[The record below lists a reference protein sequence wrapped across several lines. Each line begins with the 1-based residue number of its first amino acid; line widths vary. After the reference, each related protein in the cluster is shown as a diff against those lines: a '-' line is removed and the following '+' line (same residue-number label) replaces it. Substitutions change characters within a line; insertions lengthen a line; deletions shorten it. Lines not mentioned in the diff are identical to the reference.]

1 MNFDFKALLE
11 NKVVLYSL
19 IGVIAVI
26 LLLSIII
33 GISSATSKGPSGG
46 KNKASAQKLDK
57 PVELFTSDKIGQVLE
72 VQALL
77 AREGIRA
84 KRTSDGGSKST
95 LVLDTK
101 GGGCNDQ
108 GTCTMDDRDRAL
120 LALVGSGLVDEHTGL
135 EIFDKGDFTSTK
147 EDKRIRLARAMNGE
161 LARLIRKI
169 EGIDNAQVFIS
180 IPEQTFFAARQKQ
193 ITATVQVAIPSGKKL
208 DNIKVKAVTNLL
220 LGAVNDLHAENISIT
235 DTNGTTY
242 NSIIDD
248 SGDALSKI
256 EENDRYMQNKVSAQ
270 LDRLVG
276 KGNYVV
282 TVSTFLTQAPV
293 ERTSIVYDP
302 ESKTSVSE
310 QGFTERL
317 GDSSNDQNSA
327 MNAVSSYLPFG
338 IPNSGASSSQDRSYQ
353 RNATETQYGVS
364 KTQVNEYMKAGV
376 IEEISVAVSLDQS
389 SIPMSMGI
397 QELKELIARAASPM
411 VNPENVSI
419 AFVDSADTKLA
430 GERGSELPK
439 PEESGNPWW
448 VVGLI
453 LLIGLGLGLK
463 HISKNVRKEA
473 EKQEEEMY
481 LLKKRAAEQEKQLQD
496 MNLKAAELIQRQAQ
510 MAQNLIEQQNIQT
523 IQQKQQQQNQM
534 MAASQPLD
542 EHLSQAINELK
553 MDFDDVDE
561 NEAVEN
567 LKSWIET

>member
-11 NKVVLYSL
+11 NKVVLYSV
-19 IGVIAVI
+19 IGVVAAV
-26 LLLSIII
+26 LLLSIIL
-33 GISSATSKGPSGG
+33 GISASVSNNKGEG
-46 KNKASAQKLDK
+46 KNKPAAQKLDR

-77 AREGIRA
+77 ARQGIRA

-120 LALVGSGLVDEHTGL
+120 LALVGSGLVDEHMGL

-147 EDKRIRLARAMNGE
+147 EDKRIRLVRAMNGE

-180 IPEQTFFAARQKQ
+180 IPEQTFFASRQKP
-193 ITATVQVAIPSGKKL
+193 ITATVQVAIPSGNKL
-208 DNIKVKAVTNLL
+208 DNIKIKAITNLL
-220 LGAVNDLHAENISIT
+220 LGAVNDLKAENISIT

-256 EENDRYMQNKVSAQ
+256 EENDRYMQNKVSSQ

-282 TVSTFLTQAPV
+282 TVSTFLTQSPV
-293 ERTSIVYDP
+293 EKTSIIYDP

-317 GDSSNDQNSA
+317 GDSSNDSNSA
-327 MNAVSSYLPFG
+327 TNAVSSYLPFG
-338 IPNSGASSSQDRSYQ
+338 VPNSGASSSQDRSYQ

-389 SIPMSMGI
+389 SVPLSMSI

-411 VNPENVSI
+411 VDPDNVSI
-419 AFVDSADTKLA
+419 AFVDSADAKLA

-448 VVGLI
+448 IVGLV

-463 HISKNVRKEA
+463 HISQNVRKEA
-473 EKQEEEMY
+473 EKQEEEMH
-481 LLKKRAAEQEKQLQD
+481 LLKKRAVEQEKQIQD

-510 MAQNLIEQQNIQT
+510 MAQNLIEQQNMQAI
-523 IQQKQQQQNQM
+523 QQQQQ
-534 MAASQPLD
+534 SQVMTAPPPLD
-542 EHLSQAINELK
+542 EHLSQTLSDLK

>member
-1 MNFDFKALLE
+1 MNFDIKELLE

-19 IGVIAVI
+19 VGVIAVI
-26 LLLSIII
+26 LLLSVII
-33 GISSATSKGPSGG
+33 GISSAASKGN
-46 KNKASAQKLDK
+46 KNTNSKLAAQQKMTK
-57 PVELFTSDKIGQVLE
+57 PVELFTSDKIGQILE

-95 LVLDTK
+95 LILDTK
-101 GGGCNDQ
+101 DGGCNDQ
-108 GTCTMDDRDRAL
+108 GTCTMDDRDRAI
-120 LALVGSGLVDEHTGL
+120 LALVGSGLVDEHMGL

-180 IPEQTFFAARQKQ
+180 IPEQTFFANQKKP

-208 DNIKVKAVTNLL
+208 DNIKIKAITNLL
-220 LGAVNDLHAENISIT
+220 LGAVSDLQAENIAIT

-248 SGDALSKI
+248 SSDALSKI
-256 EENDRYMQNKVSAQ
+256 EENDRYMQNKVSSQ

-293 ERTSIVYDP
+293 EKTSIIYDP
-302 ESKTSVSE
+302 DGKTSVSE

-317 GDSSNDQNSA
+317 GDSSSDQNAA
-327 MNAVSSYLPFG
+327 MNAVSSYLPYG
-338 IPNSGASSSQDRSYQ
+338 IPNSGANSSQDRSYQ
-353 RNATETQYGVS
+353 RSATETQYGVS

-376 IEEISVAVSLDQS
+376 IEEISIAVSLEQS
-389 SIPMSMGI
+389 AVPLSMTL
-397 QELKELIARAASPM
+397 QELKELIAHSASPM
-411 VNPENVSI
+411 VNPDNVSI
-419 AFVDSADTKLA
+419 AFTDSADAKLA
-430 GERGSELPK
+430 SERGSELPK

-448 VVGLI
+448 VVGLV
-453 LLIGLGLGLK
+453 LLGGLGFGLK
-463 HISKNVRKEA
+463 HISKNVRQEA

-481 LLKKRAAEQEKQLQD
+481 LLKKRASEQEKQIQD

-510 MAQNLIEQQNIQT
+510 MAQNLIEQQNLQAA
-523 IQQKQQQQNQM
+523 QLQQQQSQIV
-534 MAASQPLD
+534 AAMPVD
-542 EHLSQAINELK
+542 EHLNQTINDLK
-553 MDFDDVDE
+553 MDFDDIDE